1 MMKQSIKLF
10 SALAFIVMSAFTF
23 VACGDDDGPSGG
35 GGSNS
40 NILGSW
46 TLTEVTPANS
56 QGGPGVGTVM
66 TFYANGK
73 FTSNGD
79 EGTFTYDN
87 DSKAFSARIGTV
99 TISGT
104 VNISGSSA
112 SAAVTVTAGG
122 QSRSYTYTMEKN
134 GSSSGDDDSG
144 DDDDEVN
151 VNSTKM
157 VGTWEVMM
165 DDDPDY
171 HKVGQSFTFKKNG
184 TCTISSSD
192 QIFSYTCDEETKDG
206 YTRLRFSITNGNEAI
221 ANGKLVLVS
230 EGNVLNGEYLSA
242 SSSSSDYLGIVMKK
256 PSYVYPTGGIKGR
269 WKMTQCSM
277 SGAPVGKVMV
287 FGTNNEMYTEGD
299 PHIDAYSYS
308 GNTLAIT
315 LSGGGQFG
323 GTVSFSGNT
332 ATLSG
337 EGITATLLKQ

>member
-112 SAAVTVTAGG
+112 NAAVTVTAGG

-134 GSSSGDDDSG
+134 GSSSGGDDSG

-165 DDDPDY
+165 NDDPDY
-171 HKVGQSFTFKKNG
+171 PLVGQSITFKKNG
-184 TCTISSSD
+184 TCTISNSNET
-192 QIFSYTCDEETKDG
+192 FTYTCDEESKDG
-206 YTRLRFSITNGNEAI
+206 YTRLRFSISNGAS
-221 ANGKLVLVS
+221 GKLVLVS
-230 EGNVLNGEYLSA
+230 EGNVLNGEYKK
-242 SSSSSDYLGIVMKK
+242 SSNSDYLSIVAKK
-256 PSYVYPTGGIKGR
+256 SSYTYPTGGIKGR

-277 SGAPVGKVMV
+277 EGAPVGRVMV
-287 FGTNNEMYTEGD
+287 FGNNGEMYTEGD

-308 GNTLAIT
+308 GNTLT
-315 LSGGGQFG
+315 LRLSGGGQFG

-337 EGITATLLKQ
+337 EGITATLQKQ

>member
-112 SAAVTVTAGG
+112 NAAVTVTAGG
-122 QSRSYTYTMEKN
+122 QSMSYTYTMEKN

-171 HKVGQSFTFKKNG
+171 PKVGQSFTFNKNG
-184 TCTISSSD
+184 TCTISNSNET
-192 QIFSYTCDEETKDG
+192 FTYTCEEELKDG
-206 YTRLRFSITNGNEAI
+206 YTRLRFTISNGAS
-221 ANGKLVLVS
+221 GKLVLVS
-230 EGNVLNGEYLSA
+230 EGNVLNGEYKK
-242 SSSSSDYLGIVMKK
+242 SSNSDYLKIVAKK
-256 PSYVYPTGGIKGR
+256 SSYTYPTGGIKGR

-277 SGAPVGKVMV
+277 EGAPVGRVMV
-287 FGTNNEMYTEGD
+287 FGNNGEMYTEGD

-308 GNTLAIT
+308 GNTLT
-315 LSGGGQFG
+315 LMLSGGQQFG
-323 GTVSFSGNT
+323 GTVSINGNT
-332 ATLSG
+332 ATLNAGSM
-337 EGITATLLKQ
+337 TATLQKQ

>member
-1 MMKQSIKLF
+1 MKQSIKLF

-87 DSKAFSARIGTV
+87 DSKAFSAKIGTV

-112 SAAVTVTAGG
+112 NAAVTVTAGG
-122 QSRSYTYTMEKN
+122 QSMSYTYTMEKN

-144 DDDDEVN
+144 DDDDTEVN
-151 VNSTKM
+151 VSSTKM
-157 VGTWEVMM
+157 VGTWEVTM
-165 DDDPDY
+165 DEASDY
-171 HKVGQSFTFKKNG
+171 PLVGQSITFKKNG
-184 TCTISSSD
+184 TCTISNSNET
-192 QIFSYTCDEETKDG
+192 FTYTCEEESKDG
-206 YTRLRFSITNGNEAI
+206 YTRLRFTISNGAS
-221 ANGKLVLVS
+221 GKLVLVS
-230 EGNVLNGEYLSA
+230 EGNVLNGEYKK
-242 SSSSSDYLGIVMKK
+242 SSNSDYLSIVAKK
-256 PSYVYPTGGIKGR
+256 SSYTYPTGGIKGR

-277 SGAPVGKVMV
+277 EGAPVGRVMV
-287 FGTNNEMYTEGD
+287 FGNNGEMYTEGD

-337 EGITATLLKQ
+337 EGMTATLQKQ

>member
-1 MMKQSIKLF
+1 MKQSIKLF

-112 SAAVTVTAGG
+112 NAAVTVTADGK
-122 QSRSYTYTMEKN
+122 SVSYTYTMEKK
-134 GSSSGDDDSG
+134 GSSGGDDSG

-165 DDDPDY
+165 NDDPDY
-171 HKVGQSFTFKKNG
+171 PLVGQSITFKKNG
-184 TCTISSSD
+184 TCTISNSNET
-192 QIFSYTCDEETKDG
+192 FTYTCEEELKDG
-206 YTRLRFSITNGNEAI
+206 YTRLRFTISNGAS
-221 ANGKLVLVS
+221 GKLVLVS
-230 EGNVLNGEYLSA
+230 EGNVLNGEYKK
-242 SSSSSDYLGIVMKK
+242 SSNSDYLKIVAKK
-256 PSYVYPTGGIKGR
+256 SSYTYPTGGIKGR
-269 WKMTQCSM
+269 WKMTQCSV
-277 SGAPVGKVMV
+277 SGAPVGRVMV
-287 FGTNNEMYTEGD
+287 FGNNGEMYTEGD

-308 GNTLAIT
+308 GNTLT
-315 LSGGGQFG
+315 LRLSGGEQFI

-337 EGITATLLKQ
+337 EGITATLQKQ

>member
-171 HKVGQSFTFKKNG
+171 PKVGQSFTFKKNG
-184 TCTISSSD
+184 TCTISSSNE
-192 QIFSYTCDEETKDG
+192 IFTYTCDEESKDG
-206 YTRLRFSITNGNEAI
+206 YTRLRFSISNGAS
-221 ANGKLVLVS
+221 GKLVLVS
-230 EGNVLNGEYLSA
+230 EGNVLNGEYKK
-242 SSSSSDYLGIVMKK
+242 SSSSDNLSIVAKK
-256 PSYVYPTGGIKGR
+256 SSYTYPTGGIKGR
-269 WKMTQCSM
+269 WKMTQCSV
-277 SGAPVGKVMV
+277 SGAPVGRVLV
-287 FGTNNEMYTEGD
+287 FGNNDELYMEGD
-299 PHIDAYSYS
+299 PHIDSYTYS
-308 GNTLAIT
+308 GNTL
-315 LSGGGQFG
+315 SMDFG
-323 GTVSFSGNT
+323 DTKFSGTVNISGNT
-332 ATLSG
+332 ATFSG
-337 EGITATLLKQ
+337 DGMTATLQKQ

>member
-112 SAAVTVTAGG
+112 NAAVTVTADGK
-122 QSRSYTYTMEKN
+122 SVSYTYTMEKK
-134 GSSSGDDDSG
+134 GSSGGDDSG

-171 HKVGQSFTFKKNG
+171 PKVGQSFTFKKNG
-184 TCTISSSD
+184 TCTISSSNET
-192 QIFSYTCDEETKDG
+192 FTYTCEEELKDG
-206 YTRLRFSITNGNEAI
+206 YTRLRFTISNGAS
-221 ANGKLVLVS
+221 GKLVLVS

-269 WKMTQCSM
+269 WKMTQCSV

-337 EGITATLLKQ
+337 ESMTATLQKQ

>member
-23 VACGDDDGPSGG
+23 VACGDDDDPSGG

-112 SAAVTVTAGG
+112 NAAVTVTADG

-171 HKVGQSFTFKKNG
+171 PKVGQSFTFKKNG
-184 TCTISSSD
+184 TCTISSSNE
-192 QIFSYTCDEETKDG
+192 IFTYTCDEESKDG
-206 YTRLRFSITNGNEAI
+206 YTRLRFSISNGAS
-221 ANGKLVLVS
+221 GKLVLVS
-230 EGNVLNGEYLSA
+230 EGNVLNGEYKK
-242 SSSSSDYLGIVMKK
+242 SSSSDNLSIVAKK
-256 PSYVYPTGGIKGR
+256 SSYTYPTGGIKGR
-269 WKMTQCSM
+269 WKMTQCSV
-277 SGAPVGKVMV
+277 SGAPVGRVLV
-287 FGTNNEMYTEGD
+287 FGNNDELYMEGD
-299 PHIDAYSYS
+299 PHIDSYTYS
-308 GNTLAIT
+308 GNTL
-315 LSGGGQFG
+315 SMDFG
-323 GTVSFSGNT
+323 DTKFSGTVNISGNT
-332 ATLSG
+332 ATFSG
-337 EGITATLLKQ
+337 DGMTATLQKQ

>member
-1 MMKQSIKLF
+1 M
-10 SALAFIVMSAFTF
+10 
-23 VACGDDDGPSGG
+23 
-35 GGSNS
+35 
-40 NILGSW
+40 
-46 TLTEVTPANS
+46 TPANS

-112 SAAVTVTAGG
+112 NAAVTVTAGG

-134 GSSSGDDDSG
+134 GSSSGGDDSG

-165 DDDPDY
+165 NDDPDY
-171 HKVGQSFTFKKNG
+171 PLVGQSITFKKNG
-184 TCTISSSD
+184 TCTISNSNET
-192 QIFSYTCDEETKDG
+192 FTYTCDEELKDG
-206 YTRLRFSITNGNEAI
+206 YTRLRFTISNGAS
-221 ANGKLVLVS
+221 GKLVLVS
-230 EGNVLNGEYLSA
+230 EGNVLNGEYKK
-242 SSSSSDYLGIVMKK
+242 SSNSDYLKIVAKK
-256 PSYVYPTGGIKGR
+256 SSYTYPTGGIKGR

-277 SGAPVGKVMV
+277 EGAPVARVMV
-287 FGTNNEMYTEGD
+287 FGNNGEMYTEGD

-308 GNTLAIT
+308 GNTLT
-315 LSGGGQFG
+315 LRLSGGEQFI
-323 GTVSFSGNT
+323 GTVSINGNT
-332 ATLSG
+332 ATLNAGSM
-337 EGITATLLKQ
+337 TATLEKQ

>member
-35 GGSNS
+35 GGDNS
-40 NILGSW
+40 KILGSW

-112 SAAVTVTAGG
+112 NAAVTVTAGG
-122 QSRSYTYTMEKN
+122 QSRSYTYTMEKK
-134 GSSSGDDDSG
+134 GSSGGDDSG

-171 HKVGQSFTFKKNG
+171 PAVGQSFTFKKNG
-184 TCTISSSD
+184 TCTISSSN
-192 QIFSYTCDEETKDG
+192 QILSYTCNEETKDG
-206 YTRLRFSITNGNEAI
+206 YTRLRFSISNGVS
-221 ANGKLVLVS
+221 GKLVLVS
-230 EGNVLNGEYLSA
+230 EGNVLNGEYKK
-242 SSSSSDYLGIVMKK
+242 SSSSDYLGIVMKK
-256 PSYVYPTGGIKGR
+256 SSYTYPTGGIKGR

-277 SGAPVGKVMV
+277 SGAPVGSVMV
-287 FGTNNEMYTEGD
+287 FGNNGEMYTEGD

-308 GNTLAIT
+308 DNTLT
-315 LSGGGQFG
+315 LRLSGGEQFI
-323 GTVSFSGNT
+323 GTVSINGNT
-332 ATLSG
+332 ATLNAGSM
-337 EGITATLLKQ
+337 TATLEKQ

>member
-112 SAAVTVTAGG
+112 NAAVTVTAGG

-134 GSSSGDDDSG
+134 GSSSGGDDSG
-144 DDDDEVN
+144 DDDDEVK

-157 VGTWEVMM
+157 VGTWDVTM
-165 DDDPDY
+165 DEASDY
-171 HKVGQSFTFKKNG
+171 PLVGQSITFKKNG
-184 TCTISSSD
+184 TCTISNSNET
-192 QIFSYTCDEETKDG
+192 FTYTCDEETKDG
-206 YTRLRFSITNGNEAI
+206 YTRLRFTISNGAS
-221 ANGKLVLVS
+221 GKLVLVS
-230 EGNVLNGEYLSA
+230 EGNVLNGEYKK
-242 SSSSSDYLGIVMKK
+242 SSNSDYLKIVAKK
-256 PSYVYPTGGIKGR
+256 SSYTYPTGGIKGR

-277 SGAPVGKVMV
+277 SGAPVGRVMV
-287 FGTNNEMYTEGD
+287 FGNNGEMYTEGD

-308 GNTLAIT
+308 GNTLT
-315 LSGGGQFG
+315 LRLSGGEQFI
-323 GTVSFSGNT
+323 GTVSINGNT
-332 ATLSG
+332 ATLNAGSM
-337 EGITATLLKQ
+337 TATLQKQ

>member
-112 SAAVTVTAGG
+112 NAAVTVTAGG

-134 GSSSGDDDSG
+134 GSSSGGDDSG

-171 HKVGQSFTFKKNG
+171 PLVGQSITFKKNG
-184 TCTISSSD
+184 TCTISNSNET
-192 QIFSYTCDEETKDG
+192 FTYTCDEELKDG
-206 YTRLRFSITNGNEAI
+206 YTRLRFTISNG

-230 EGNVLNGEYLSA
+230 DGNVLNGEYKK
-242 SSSSSDYLGIVMKK
+242 SSSSDDLGIVMKK
-256 PSYVYPTGGIKGR
+256 SSYTYPTGGIKGR

-277 SGAPVGKVMV
+277 SGAPVGRVMV
-287 FGTNNEMYTEGD
+287 FGNNDEMYTEGD

-308 GNTLAIT
+308 GNTLT
-315 LSGGGQFG
+315 LRLSGGKQFI
-323 GTVSFSGNT
+323 GTVSINGNT
-332 ATLSG
+332 ATLNAGSM
-337 EGITATLLKQ
+337 TATLQKQ

>member
-1 MMKQSIKLF
+1 MHQI
-10 SALAFIVMSAFTF
+10 T
-23 VACGDDDGPSGG
+23 
-35 GGSNS
+35 
-40 NILGSW
+40 GSW

-112 SAAVTVTAGG
+112 NAAVTVTAGG

-134 GSSSGDDDSG
+134 GSSSGGDDSG

-165 DDDPDY
+165 NDDPDY
-171 HKVGQSFTFKKNG
+171 PLVGQSITFKKNG
-184 TCTISSSD
+184 TCTISNSNET
-192 QIFSYTCDEETKDG
+192 FTYTCDEELKDG
-206 YTRLRFSITNGNEAI
+206 YTRLRFTISNGAS
-221 ANGKLVLVS
+221 GKLVLVS
-230 EGNVLNGEYLSA
+230 EGNVLNGEYKK
-242 SSSSSDYLGIVMKK
+242 SSNSDYLKIVAKK
-256 PSYVYPTGGIKGR
+256 SSYTYPTGGIKGR

-277 SGAPVGKVMV
+277 EGAPVGRVMV
-287 FGTNNEMYTEGD
+287 FGNNGEMYTEGD

-308 GNTLAIT
+308 GNTLT
-315 LSGGGQFG
+315 LRLSGGEQFI

-332 ATLSG
+332 ATLNAGSM
-337 EGITATLLKQ
+337 TATLEKQ

>member
-112 SAAVTVTAGG
+112 NAAVTVTAGG

-134 GSSSGDDDSG
+134 GSSSGGDDSG

-165 DDDPDY
+165 NDDPDY
-171 HKVGQSFTFKKNG
+171 PLVGQSITFKKNG
-184 TCTISSSD
+184 TCTISNSNEA
-192 QIFSYTCDEETKDG
+192 FTYTCDEELKDG
-206 YTRLRFSITNGNEAI
+206 YTRLRFTISNGAS
-221 ANGKLVLVS
+221 GKLVLVS
-230 EGNVLNGEYLSA
+230 EGNVLNGEYKK
-242 SSSSSDYLGIVMKK
+242 SSNSDYLKIVAKK
-256 PSYVYPTGGIKGR
+256 SSYTYPTGGIKGR

-277 SGAPVGKVMV
+277 EGAPVGRVMV
-287 FGTNNEMYTEGD
+287 FGNNGEMYTEGD

-308 GNTLAIT
+308 GNTLT
-315 LSGGGQFG
+315 LRLSGGEQFI
-323 GTVSFSGNT
+323 GTVSINGNT
-332 ATLSG
+332 ATLNAGSM
-337 EGITATLLKQ
+337 TATLEKQ

>member
-87 DSKAFSARIGTV
+87 DSKAFSAKIGTV

-112 SAAVTVTAGG
+112 NAAVTVTAGG

-134 GSSSGDDDSG
+134 GSSSGGDDSG

-165 DDDPDY
+165 NDDPDY
-171 HKVGQSFTFKKNG
+171 PLVGQSITFKKNG
-184 TCTISSSD
+184 TCTISNSNET
-192 QIFSYTCDEETKDG
+192 FTYTCDEELKDG
-206 YTRLRFSITNGNEAI
+206 YTRLRFTISNGAS
-221 ANGKLVLVS
+221 GKLVLVS
-230 EGNVLNGEYLSA
+230 EGNVLNGEYKK
-242 SSSSSDYLGIVMKK
+242 SSNSDYLKIVAKK
-256 PSYVYPTGGIKGR
+256 SSYTYPTGGIKGR

-277 SGAPVGKVMV
+277 SGAPVGSVMV
-287 FGTNNEMYTEGD
+287 FGNNGEMYTEGD

-308 GNTLAIT
+308 DNTLT
-315 LSGGGQFG
+315 LRLSGGEQFI
-323 GTVSFSGNT
+323 GTVSINGNT
-332 ATLSG
+332 ATLNAGSM
-337 EGITATLLKQ
+337 TATLEKQ

>member
-23 VACGDDDGPSGG
+23 VACGDDDDPSGG

-87 DSKAFSARIGTV
+87 DSKAFSAKIGTV

-112 SAAVTVTAGG
+112 NAAVTVTAGG
-122 QSRSYTYTMEKN
+122 QSMSYTYTMEKN

-171 HKVGQSFTFKKNG
+171 PKVGQSFTFKKNG
-184 TCTISSSD
+184 TCTISSSNE
-192 QIFSYTCDEETKDG
+192 IFTYTCDEETKDG
-206 YTRLRFSITNGNEAI
+206 YTRLRFSISNGAS
-221 ANGKLVLVS
+221 GKLVLVS

-269 WKMTQCSM
+269 WKMTQCSV

>member
-1 MMKQSIKLF
+1 MKQSIKLF

-87 DSKAFSARIGTV
+87 DSKAFSAKIGTV

-112 SAAVTVTAGG
+112 NAAVTVTAGG
-122 QSRSYTYTMEKN
+122 QSMSYTYTMEKN

-144 DDDDEVN
+144 DDDDTEVN
-151 VNSTKM
+151 VSSTKM
-157 VGTWEVMM
+157 VGTWEVTM
-165 DDDPDY
+165 DEASDY
-171 HKVGQSFTFKKNG
+171 PLVGQSITFKKNG
-184 TCTISSSD
+184 TCTISNSNET
-192 QIFSYTCDEETKDG
+192 FTYTCEEESKDG
-206 YTRLRFSITNGNEAI
+206 YTRLRFTISNGAS
-221 ANGKLVLVS
+221 GKLVLVS
-230 EGNVLNGEYLSA
+230 EGNVLNGEYKK
-242 SSSSSDYLGIVMKK
+242 SSNSDYLSIVAKK
-256 PSYVYPTGGIKGR
+256 PSYTYPTGGIKGR

-277 SGAPVGKVMV
+277 EGAPVGRVMV
-287 FGTNNEMYTEGD
+287 FGNNGEMYTEGD

-337 EGITATLLKQ
+337 EGMTATLQKQ

>member
-112 SAAVTVTAGG
+112 NAAVTVTAGG

-165 DDDPDY
+165 NDDPDY
-171 HKVGQSFTFKKNG
+171 PLVGQSITFKKNG
-184 TCTISSSD
+184 TCTISNSNET
-192 QIFSYTCDEETKDG
+192 FTYTCEEELKDG
-206 YTRLRFSITNGNEAI
+206 YTRLRFTISNGAS
-221 ANGKLVLVS
+221 GKLVLVS
-230 EGNVLNGEYLSA
+230 EGNVLNGEYKK
-242 SSSSSDYLGIVMKK
+242 SSNSDYLKIVAKK
-256 PSYVYPTGGIKGR
+256 SSYTYPTGGIKGR

-277 SGAPVGKVMV
+277 EGAPVGRVMV
-287 FGTNNEMYTEGD
+287 FGNNGEMYTEGD

-308 GNTLAIT
+308 GNTLT
-315 LSGGGQFG
+315 LRLSGGGQFG

>member
-1 MMKQSIKLF
+1 MKQSIKLF

-112 SAAVTVTAGG
+112 NAAVTVTAGG

-134 GSSSGDDDSG
+134 GSSSGGDDSG
-144 DDDDEVN
+144 DDDDEVK

-157 VGTWEVMM
+157 VGTWEVTM
-165 DDDPDY
+165 DEASDY
-171 HKVGQSFTFKKNG
+171 PLVGQSITFKKNG
-184 TCTISSSD
+184 TCTISNSNET
-192 QIFSYTCDEETKDG
+192 FTYTCEEELKDG
-206 YTRLRFSITNGNEAI
+206 YTRLRFTISNGAS
-221 ANGKLVLVS
+221 GKLVLVS
-230 EGNVLNGEYLSA
+230 EGNVLNGEYKK
-242 SSSSSDYLGIVMKK
+242 SSNSDYLKIVAKK
-256 PSYVYPTGGIKGR
+256 SSYTYPTGGIKGR

-277 SGAPVGKVMV
+277 SGAPVGSVMV
-287 FGTNNEMYTEGD
+287 FGNNGEMYTEGD

-308 GNTLAIT
+308 GNTLT
-315 LSGGGQFG
+315 LRLSGGEQFI
-323 GTVSFSGNT
+323 GTVSINGNT
-332 ATLSG
+332 ATLNAGSM
-337 EGITATLLKQ
+337 TATLEKQ

>member
-73 FTSNGD
+73 FTSNSD

-112 SAAVTVTAGG
+112 NAAVTVTAGG
-122 QSRSYTYTMEKN
+122 QSMSYTYTMEKN

-144 DDDDEVN
+144 DDDDTEVN
-151 VNSTKM
+151 VSSTKM
-157 VGTWEVMM
+157 VGTWEVTM
-165 DDDPDY
+165 DEASDY
-171 HKVGQSFTFKKNG
+171 PLVGQSITFKKNG

-192 QIFSYTCDEETKDG
+192 QIFSYTCDEESKDG
-206 YTRLRFSITNGNEAI
+206 YTRLRFTISNGAS
-221 ANGKLVLVS
+221 GKLVLVS
-230 EGNVLNGEYLSA
+230 EGNVLNGEYKK
-242 SSSSSDYLGIVMKK
+242 SSSSDNLSIVAKK
-256 PSYVYPTGGIKGR
+256 SSYTYPTGGIKGR
-269 WKMTQCSM
+269 WKMTQCSV
-277 SGAPVGKVMV
+277 SGAPVGRVLV
-287 FGTNNEMYTEGD
+287 FGNNNELYMEGD
-299 PHIDAYSYS
+299 PHIDSYTYS
-308 GNTLAIT
+308 GNTL
-315 LSGGGQFG
+315 SMDFG
-323 GTVSFSGNT
+323 DTKFSGTVNISGNT
-332 ATLSG
+332 ATFSG
-337 EGITATLLKQ
+337 DSMTATLQKQ

>member
-112 SAAVTVTAGG
+112 NAAVTVTADGK
-122 QSRSYTYTMEKN
+122 SVSYTYTMEKK
-134 GSSSGDDDSG
+134 GSSGGDDSG

-165 DDDPDY
+165 NDDPDY
-171 HKVGQSFTFKKNG
+171 PLVGQSITFKKNG
-184 TCTISSSD
+184 TCTISNSNET
-192 QIFSYTCDEETKDG
+192 FTYTCDEELKDG
-206 YTRLRFSITNGNEAI
+206 YTRLRFTISNGAS
-221 ANGKLVLVS
+221 GKLVLVS
-230 EGNVLNGEYLSA
+230 EGNVLNGEYKK
-242 SSSSSDYLGIVMKK
+242 SSNSDYLKIVAKK
-256 PSYVYPTGGIKGR
+256 SSYTYPTGGIKGR

-277 SGAPVGKVMV
+277 EGAPVGRVMV
-287 FGTNNEMYTEGD
+287 FGNNGEMYTEGD

-308 GNTLAIT
+308 GNTLT
-315 LSGGGQFG
+315 LSLSGGEQLI
-323 GTVSFSGNT
+323 GTVSINGNT
-332 ATLSG
+332 ATLNAGSM
-337 EGITATLLKQ
+337 TATLEKQ

>member
-1 MMKQSIKLF
+1 MKQSIKLF

-35 GGSNS
+35 GGDNS
-40 NILGSW
+40 KILGSW

-87 DSKAFSARIGTV
+87 NSKAFFARIGTV

-112 SAAVTVTAGG
+112 NAAVTVTAGG
-122 QSRSYTYTMEKN
+122 QSRSYTYTMEKKD
-134 GSSSGDDDSG
+134 SSGGDDSG

-157 VGTWEVMM
+157 VGTWAVMM

-171 HKVGQSFTFKKNG
+171 PAVGQSFTFKKNG
-184 TCTISSSD
+184 TCTISGSN
-192 QIFSYTCDEETKDG
+192 QILSYTCDEETKDG

-230 EGNVLNGEYLSA
+230 EGNVLNGEYKK
-242 SSSSSDYLGIVMKK
+242 SSSSDYLGIVMKK
-256 PSYVYPTGGIKGR
+256 SSYTYPTGGIKGR

-277 SGAPVGKVMV
+277 SGAPVGSVMV
-287 FGTNNEMYTEGD
+287 FGNNGEMYTEGD

-308 GNTLAIT
+308 GNTLT
-315 LSGGGQFG
+315 LKLSGGEQFI
-323 GTVSFSGNT
+323 GTVSINGNT
-332 ATLSG
+332 ATLNAGSM
-337 EGITATLLKQ
+337 TATLEKQ

>member
-112 SAAVTVTAGG
+112 NAAVTVTAGG

-134 GSSSGDDDSG
+134 GSSSGGDDSG

-165 DDDPDY
+165 NDDPDY
-171 HKVGQSFTFKKNG
+171 PLVGQSITFKKNG
-184 TCTISSSD
+184 TCTISNSNET
-192 QIFSYTCDEETKDG
+192 FTYTCDEELKDG
-206 YTRLRFSITNGNEAI
+206 YTRLRFTISNGAS
-221 ANGKLVLVS
+221 GKLVLVS
-230 EGNVLNGEYLSA
+230 EGNVLNGEYKK
-242 SSSSSDYLGIVMKK
+242 SSNSDYLKIVAKK
-256 PSYVYPTGGIKGR
+256 SSYTYPTGGIKGR

-277 SGAPVGKVMV
+277 EGAPVGRVMV
-287 FGTNNEMYTEGD
+287 FGNNGEMYTEGD

-308 GNTLAIT
+308 GNTLT
-315 LSGGGQFG
+315 LKLSGGEQFI
-323 GTVSFSGNT
+323 GTVSINGNT
-332 ATLSG
+332 ATLNAGSM
-337 EGITATLLKQ
+337 TATLQKQ

>member
-56 QGGPGVGTVM
+56 QGGPSVGTVM

-112 SAAVTVTAGG
+112 NAAVTVTAGG

-165 DDDPDY
+165 NDDPDY
-171 HKVGQSFTFKKNG
+171 PLVGQSITFKKNG
-184 TCTISSSD
+184 TCTISNSNET
-192 QIFSYTCDEETKDG
+192 FTYTCDEELKDG
-206 YTRLRFSITNGNEAI
+206 YTRLRFTISNGAS
-221 ANGKLVLVS
+221 GKLVLVS
-230 EGNVLNGEYLSA
+230 EGNVLNGEYKK
-242 SSSSSDYLGIVMKK
+242 SSNSDYLKIVAKK
-256 PSYVYPTGGIKGR
+256 SSYTYPTGGIKGR

-277 SGAPVGKVMV
+277 EGAPVGRVMV
-287 FGTNNEMYTEGD
+287 FGNNGEMYTEGD

-308 GNTLAIT
+308 GNTLT
-315 LSGGGQFG
+315 LKLSGGEQFI
-323 GTVSFSGNT
+323 GTVSINGNT
-332 ATLSG
+332 ATLNAGSM
-337 EGITATLLKQ
+337 TATLQKQ

>member
-1 MMKQSIKLF
+1 
-10 SALAFIVMSAFTF
+10 MSAFTF

-56 QGGPGVGTVM
+56 QGGPSVGTVM

-112 SAAVTVTAGG
+112 NAAVTVTAGG

-165 DDDPDY
+165 NDDPDY
-171 HKVGQSFTFKKNG
+171 PLVGQSITFKKNG
-184 TCTISSSD
+184 TCTISNSNET
-192 QIFSYTCDEETKDG
+192 FTYTCDEELKDG
-206 YTRLRFSITNGNEAI
+206 YTRLRFTISNGAS
-221 ANGKLVLVS
+221 GKLVLVS
-230 EGNVLNGEYLSA
+230 EGNVLNGEYKK
-242 SSSSSDYLGIVMKK
+242 SSNSDYLKIVAKK
-256 PSYVYPTGGIKGR
+256 SSYTYPTGGIKGR

-277 SGAPVGKVMV
+277 EGAPVGRVMV
-287 FGTNNEMYTEGD
+287 FGNNGEMYTEGD

-308 GNTLAIT
+308 GNTLT
-315 LSGGGQFG
+315 LKLSGGEQFI
-323 GTVSFSGNT
+323 GTVSINGNT
-332 ATLSG
+332 ATLNAGSM
-337 EGITATLLKQ
+337 TATLQKQ

>member
-1 MMKQSIKLF
+1 MKQSIKLF

-112 SAAVTVTAGG
+112 NAAVTVTAGG
-122 QSRSYTYTMEKN
+122 QSMSYTYTMEKN

-171 HKVGQSFTFKKNG
+171 PKVGQSFTFNKNG
-184 TCTISSSD
+184 TCTISNSNET
-192 QIFSYTCDEETKDG
+192 FTYTCEEELKDG
-206 YTRLRFSITNGNEAI
+206 YTRLRFTISNGAS
-221 ANGKLVLVS
+221 GKLVLVS
-230 EGNVLNGEYLSA
+230 EGNVLNGEYKK
-242 SSSSSDYLGIVMKK
+242 SSNSDYLKIVAKK
-256 PSYVYPTGGIKGR
+256 SSYTYPTGGIKGR

-277 SGAPVGKVMV
+277 EGAPVGRVMV
-287 FGTNNEMYTEGD
+287 FGNNGEMYTEGD

-308 GNTLAIT
+308 GNTLT
-315 LSGGGQFG
+315 LMLSGGQQFG
-323 GTVSFSGNT
+323 GTVSINGNT
-332 ATLSG
+332 ATLNAGSM
-337 EGITATLLKQ
+337 TATLQKQ

>member
-1 MMKQSIKLF
+1 MKQSIKLF

-112 SAAVTVTAGG
+112 NAAVTVTAGG

-134 GSSSGDDDSG
+134 GSSSGGDDSG

-165 DDDPDY
+165 NDDPDY
-171 HKVGQSFTFKKNG
+171 PLVGQSITFKKNG
-184 TCTISSSD
+184 TCTISNSNET
-192 QIFSYTCDEETKDG
+192 FTYTCDEELKDG
-206 YTRLRFSITNGNEAI
+206 YTRLRFTISNGAS
-221 ANGKLVLVS
+221 GKLVLVS
-230 EGNVLNGEYLSA
+230 EGNVLNGEYKK
-242 SSSSSDYLGIVMKK
+242 SSNSDYLKIVAKK
-256 PSYVYPTGGIKGR
+256 SSYTYPTGGIKGR

-277 SGAPVGKVMV
+277 EGAPVGRVMV
-287 FGTNNEMYTEGD
+287 FGNNGEMYTEGD

-308 GNTLAIT
+308 GNTLT
-315 LSGGGQFG
+315 LRLSGGGQFG

-337 EGITATLLKQ
+337 EGITATLQKQ

>member
-1 MMKQSIKLF
+1 MKQSIKLF

-35 GGSNS
+35 GGDNS
-40 NILGSW
+40 KILGSW

-112 SAAVTVTAGG
+112 NAAVTVTAGG
-122 QSRSYTYTMEKN
+122 QSRSYTYTMEKK
-134 GSSSGDDDSG
+134 GSSGGNDSG
-144 DDDDEVN
+144 DDDDEVK

-165 DDDPDY
+165 NDDPDY
-171 HKVGQSFTFKKNG
+171 PLVGQSITFKKNG
-184 TCTISSSD
+184 TCTISNSNET
-192 QIFSYTCDEETKDG
+192 FTYTCDEELKDC
-206 YTRLRFSITNGNEAI
+206 YTRLRFTISNGAS
-221 ANGKLVLVS
+221 GKLVLVS
-230 EGNVLNGEYLSA
+230 EGNVLNGEYNK
-242 SSSSSDYLGIVMKK
+242 SSNSDYLKIVAKK
-256 PSYVYPTGGIKGR
+256 SSYTYPTGGIKGR

-277 SGAPVGKVMV
+277 SGAPVGSVMV
-287 FGTNNEMYTEGD
+287 FGNNGEMYTEGD

-308 GNTLAIT
+308 GNTLT
-315 LSGGGQFG
+315 LRLSGGEQFI
-323 GTVSFSGNT
+323 GTVSINGNT
-332 ATLSG
+332 ATLNAGSM
-337 EGITATLLKQ
+337 TATLEKQ

>member
-1 MMKQSIKLF
+1 
-10 SALAFIVMSAFTF
+10 MSAFTF

-112 SAAVTVTAGG
+112 NAAVTVTAGG
-122 QSRSYTYTMEKN
+122 QSMSYTYTMEKN

-165 DDDPDY
+165 NDDPDY
-171 HKVGQSFTFKKNG
+171 PLVGQSITFKKNG
-184 TCTISSSD
+184 TCTISNSNET
-192 QIFSYTCDEETKDG
+192 FTYTCEEELKDG
-206 YTRLRFSITNGNEAI
+206 YTRLRFTISNGAS
-221 ANGKLVLVS
+221 GKLVLVS
-230 EGNVLNGEYLSA
+230 EGNVLNGEYKK
-242 SSSSSDYLGIVMKK
+242 SSNSDYLKIVAKK
-256 PSYVYPTGGIKGR
+256 SSYTYPTGGIKGR

-277 SGAPVGKVMV
+277 EGAPVGRVMV
-287 FGTNNEMYTEGD
+287 FGNNGEMYTEGD

-308 GNTLAIT
+308 GNTLT
-315 LSGGGQFG
+315 LMLSGGQQFG
-323 GTVSFSGNT
+323 GTVSINGNT
-332 ATLSG
+332 ATLNAGSM
-337 EGITATLLKQ
+337 TATLQKQ

>member
-112 SAAVTVTAGG
+112 NAAVTVTAGG
-122 QSRSYTYTMEKN
+122 QSSSYTYTMEKN

-171 HKVGQSFTFKKNG
+171 PKVGQSFTFKKNG
-184 TCTISSSD
+184 TCTISSSN

-242 SSSSSDYLGIVMKK
+242 SSSDYLSIVMKK
-256 PSYVYPTGGIKGR
+256 SSYTYPTGGIKGR
-269 WKMTQCSM
+269 WKMTQCSV
-277 SGAPVGKVMV
+277 SGAPVGRVLV
-287 FGTNNEMYTEGD
+287 FGNNNELYMEGD
-299 PHIDAYSYS
+299 PHIDSYTYS
-308 GNTLAIT
+308 GNTL
-315 LSGGGQFG
+315 SMDFG
-323 GTVSFSGNT
+323 DTKFSGTVNISV
-332 ATLSG
+332 
-337 EGITATLLKQ
+337 

>member
-112 SAAVTVTAGG
+112 NAAVTVTSGG

-157 VGTWEVMM
+157 VGTWDVTM
-165 DDDPDY
+165 DEASDY
-171 HKVGQSFTFKKNG
+171 PLVGQSITFKKNG
-184 TCTISSSD
+184 TCTISNSNET
-192 QIFSYTCDEETKDG
+192 FTYTCDEELKDG
-206 YTRLRFSITNGNEAI
+206 YTRLRFTISNGAS
-221 ANGKLVLVS
+221 GKLVLVS
-230 EGNVLNGEYLSA
+230 EGNVLNGEYKK
-242 SSSSSDYLGIVMKK
+242 SSSSDNLSIVAKK
-256 PSYVYPTGGIKGR
+256 SSYTYPTGGIKGR
-269 WKMTQCSM
+269 WKMTQCSV
-277 SGAPVGKVMV
+277 SGAPVGRVLV
-287 FGTNNEMYTEGD
+287 FGNNNELYMEGD
-299 PHIDAYSYS
+299 PHIDSYTYS
-308 GNTLAIT
+308 GNTL
-315 LSGGGQFG
+315 SMDFG
-323 GTVSFSGNT
+323 DTKFSGTVNISGNT
-332 ATLSG
+332 ATFSG
-337 EGITATLLKQ
+337 DGMTATLLKQ

>member
-112 SAAVTVTAGG
+112 NAAVTVTAGG

-134 GSSSGDDDSG
+134 GSSSGGDDSG

-165 DDDPDY
+165 NDDPDY
-171 HKVGQSFTFKKNG
+171 PLVGQSITFKKNG
-184 TCTISSSD
+184 TCTISNSNET
-192 QIFSYTCDEETKDG
+192 FTYTCDEELKDG
-206 YTRLRFSITNGNEAI
+206 YTRLRFTISNGAS
-221 ANGKLVLVS
+221 GKLVLVS
-230 EGNVLNGEYLSA
+230 EGNVLNGEYKK
-242 SSSSSDYLGIVMKK
+242 SSNSDYLKIVAKK
-256 PSYVYPTGGIKGR
+256 SSYTYPTGGIKGR

-277 SGAPVGKVMV
+277 EGAPVGRVMV
-287 FGTNNEMYTEGD
+287 FGNNDEMYTEGD

-308 GNTLAIT
+308 GNTLT
-315 LSGGGQFG
+315 LRLSGGEQFI
-323 GTVSFSGNT
+323 GTVSINGNT
-332 ATLSG
+332 ATLNAGSM
-337 EGITATLLKQ
+337 TATLQKQ

>member
-1 MMKQSIKLF
+1 MKQSIKLF

-112 SAAVTVTAGG
+112 NAAVTVTAGG

-134 GSSSGDDDSG
+134 GSSSGGDDSG

-165 DDDPDY
+165 NDDPDY
-171 HKVGQSFTFKKNG
+171 PLVGQSITFKKNG
-184 TCTISSSD
+184 TCTISNSNET
-192 QIFSYTCDEETKDG
+192 FTYTCDEELKDG
-206 YTRLRFSITNGNEAI
+206 YTRLRFTISNGAS
-221 ANGKLVLVS
+221 GKLVLVS
-230 EGNVLNGEYLSA
+230 EGNVLNGEYKK
-242 SSSSSDYLGIVMKK
+242 SSNSDYLKIVAKK
-256 PSYVYPTGGIKGR
+256 SSYTYPTGGIKGR

-277 SGAPVGKVMV
+277 EGAPVGSVMV
-287 FGTNNEMYTEGD
+287 FGNNGEMYTEGD

-308 GNTLAIT
+308 GNTLT
-315 LSGGGQFG
+315 LRLSGGEQFI
-323 GTVSFSGNT
+323 GTVSINGNT
-332 ATLSG
+332 ATLNAGSM
-337 EGITATLLKQ
+337 TATLQKQ

>member
-1 MMKQSIKLF
+1 MKQSIKLF

-112 SAAVTVTAGG
+112 NAAVTVTAGG
-122 QSRSYTYTMEKN
+122 QSSSYTYTMEKK
-134 GSSSGDDDSG
+134 GSSGGDDSG

-165 DDDPDY
+165 NDDPDY
-171 HKVGQSFTFKKNG
+171 PLVGQSITFKKNG
-184 TCTISSSD
+184 TCTISNSNET
-192 QIFSYTCDEETKDG
+192 FTYTCDEELKDG
-206 YTRLRFSITNGNEAI
+206 YTRLRFTISNGAS
-221 ANGKLVLVS
+221 GKLVLVS
-230 EGNVLNGEYLSA
+230 EGNVLNGEYKK
-242 SSSSSDYLGIVMKK
+242 SSNSDYLKIVAKK
-256 PSYVYPTGGIKGR
+256 SSYTYPTGGIKGR

-277 SGAPVGKVMV
+277 EGAPVGRVMV
-287 FGTNNEMYTEGD
+287 FGNNGEMYTEGD

-308 GNTLAIT
+308 GNTLT
-315 LSGGGQFG
+315 LKLSGGEQFI
-323 GTVSFSGNT
+323 GTVSINGNT
-332 ATLSG
+332 ATLNAGSM
-337 EGITATLLKQ
+337 TATLQKQ

>member
-112 SAAVTVTAGG
+112 NAAVTVTAGG

-134 GSSSGDDDSG
+134 GSSSGGDDSG
-144 DDDDEVN
+144 DDDDTEVN
-151 VNSTKM
+151 VSSTKM
-157 VGTWEVMM
+157 VGTWDVTM
-165 DDDPDY
+165 DEASDY
-171 HKVGQSFTFKKNG
+171 PLVGQSITFKKNG
-184 TCTISSSD
+184 TCTISNSNET
-192 QIFSYTCDEETKDG
+192 FTYTCEEESKDG
-206 YTRLRFSITNGNEAI
+206 YTRLRFTISNGAS
-221 ANGKLVLVS
+221 GKLVLVS
-230 EGNVLNGEYLSA
+230 EGNVLNGEYKK
-242 SSSSSDYLGIVMKK
+242 SSNSDYLSFVAKK
-256 PSYVYPTGGIKGR
+256 SSYTYPTGGIKGR

-277 SGAPVGKVMV
+277 EGAPVGRVMV
-287 FGTNNEMYTEGD
+287 FGNNGEMYTEGD

-308 GNTLAIT
+308 GNTLT
-315 LSGGGQFG
+315 LRLSGGEQFI
-323 GTVSFSGNT
+323 GTVSINGNT
-332 ATLSG
+332 ATLNAGSM
-337 EGITATLLKQ
+337 TATLQKQ

>member
-112 SAAVTVTAGG
+112 NAAVTVTAGG

-134 GSSSGDDDSG
+134 GSSSGGDDSG

-157 VGTWEVMM
+157 VGTWDVTM
-165 DDDPDY
+165 DEASDY
-171 HKVGQSFTFKKNG
+171 PLVGQSITFKKNG
-184 TCTISSSD
+184 TCTISNSNET
-192 QIFSYTCDEETKDG
+192 FTYTCDEELKDG
-206 YTRLRFSITNGNEAI
+206 YTRLRFTISNGAS
-221 ANGKLVLVS
+221 GKLVLVS
-230 EGNVLNGEYLSA
+230 EGNVLNGEYKK
-242 SSSSSDYLGIVMKK
+242 SSNSDYLKIVAKK
-256 PSYVYPTGGIKGR
+256 SSYTYPTGGIKGR

-277 SGAPVGKVMV
+277 EGAPVGRVMV
-287 FGTNNEMYTEGD
+287 FGNNGEMYTEGD

-308 GNTLAIT
+308 GNTLT
-315 LSGGGQFG
+315 LRLSGGEQFI
-323 GTVSFSGNT
+323 GTVSINGNT
-332 ATLSG
+332 ATLNAGSM
-337 EGITATLLKQ
+337 TATLQKQ

>member
-1 MMKQSIKLF
+1 MHQI
-10 SALAFIVMSAFTF
+10 T
-23 VACGDDDGPSGG
+23 
-35 GGSNS
+35 
-40 NILGSW
+40 GSW

-112 SAAVTVTAGG
+112 NAAVTVTAGG

-134 GSSSGDDDSG
+134 GSSSGGDDSG

-165 DDDPDY
+165 NDDPDY
-171 HKVGQSFTFKKNG
+171 PLVGQSITFKKNG
-184 TCTISSSD
+184 TCTISNSNET
-192 QIFSYTCDEETKDG
+192 FTYTCDEELKDG
-206 YTRLRFSITNGNEAI
+206 YTRLRFTISNGAS
-221 ANGKLVLVS
+221 GKLVLVS
-230 EGNVLNGEYLSA
+230 EGNVLNGEYKK
-242 SSSSSDYLGIVMKK
+242 SSNSDYLKIVAKK
-256 PSYVYPTGGIKGR
+256 SSYTYPTGGIKGR

-277 SGAPVGKVMV
+277 EGAPVGRVMV
-287 FGTNNEMYTEGD
+287 FGNNGEMYTEGD

-308 GNTLAIT
+308 GNTLT
-315 LSGGGQFG
+315 LRLSGGEQFI
-323 GTVSFSGNT
+323 GTVSINGNT
-332 ATLSG
+332 ATLNAGSM
-337 EGITATLLKQ
+337 TATLEKQ

>member
-23 VACGDDDGPSGG
+23 VACGDDDDPSGG

-73 FTSNGD
+73 FTSDGD

-87 DSKAFSARIGTV
+87 DSKAFSAKIGTV

-122 QSRSYTYTMEKN
+122 QSMSYTYTMEKN

-171 HKVGQSFTFKKNG
+171 PKVGQSFTFKKNG
-184 TCTISSSD
+184 TCTISSSNE
-192 QIFSYTCDEETKDG
+192 IFTYTCDEESKDG
-206 YTRLRFSITNGNEAI
+206 YTRLRFSISNGAS
-221 ANGKLVLVS
+221 GKLVLVS
-230 EGNVLNGEYLSA
+230 EGNVLNGEYKK
-242 SSSSSDYLGIVMKK
+242 SSSSDYLSIVMKK
-256 PSYVYPTGGIKGR
+256 YSYTYPTGGIKGR
-269 WKMTQCSM
+269 WKMTQCSV
-277 SGAPVGKVMV
+277 SGAPVGGVMV
-287 FGTNNEMYTEGD
+287 FGNNNELYTEGD
-299 PHIDAYSYS
+299 PHIDSYTYS
-308 GNTLAIT
+308 GNTL
-315 LSGGGQFG
+315 SMDFG
-323 GTVSFSGNT
+323 DMKFSGTVNISGNT
-332 ATLSG
+332 ATFSG
-337 EGITATLLKQ
+337 DGMTATLQKQ

>member
-1 MMKQSIKLF
+1 MKQSIKLF

-112 SAAVTVTAGG
+112 NAAVTVTAGG

-134 GSSSGDDDSG
+134 GSSSGGDDSG

-165 DDDPDY
+165 NDDPDY
-171 HKVGQSFTFKKNG
+171 PLVGQSITFKKNG

-206 YTRLRFSITNGNEAI
+206 YTRLRFTISNGAS
-221 ANGKLVLVS
+221 GKLVLVS
-230 EGNVLNGEYLSA
+230 EGNVLNGEYKK
-242 SSSSSDYLGIVMKK
+242 SSNSDYLKIVAKK
-256 PSYVYPTGGIKGR
+256 SSYTYPTGGIKGR

-277 SGAPVGKVMV
+277 AGAPVGSVMV
-287 FGTNNEMYTEGD
+287 FGNNGEMYTEGD

-308 GNTLAIT
+308 GNTLT
-315 LSGGGQFG
+315 LRLSGGEQFI
-323 GTVSFSGNT
+323 GTVSINGNT
-332 ATLSG
+332 ATLNAGSM
-337 EGITATLLKQ
+337 TATLEKQ